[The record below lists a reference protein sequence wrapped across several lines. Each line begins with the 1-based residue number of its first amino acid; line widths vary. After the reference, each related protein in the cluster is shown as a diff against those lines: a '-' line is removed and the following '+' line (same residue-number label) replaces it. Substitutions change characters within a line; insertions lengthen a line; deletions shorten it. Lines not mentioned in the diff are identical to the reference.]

1 MELSPC
7 SGCQGLVRLHTGGQA
22 QGRMRSLG
30 TANAAKP
37 SLPLTASPLLPPGW
51 HYARDPATG
60 KFYFYNT
67 STGVVQW
74 EPPGISAA
82 AGGDAVAA
90 GDAAQQAPSILAS
103 AIPHIQPSL
112 AGVLAAA
119 VQLPTSMGS
128 VAGLVPAGMT
138 EDEMLQ
144 MAINASLRAN
154 GV

>member
-1 MELSPC
+1 
-7 SGCQGLVRLHTGGQA
+7 
-22 QGRMRSLG
+22 MRSLG

-37 SLPLTASPLLPPGW
+37 SLPLTASVPLLPPGL
-51 HYARDPATG
+51 H
-60 KFYFYNT
+60 
-67 STGVVQW
+67 
-74 EPPGISAA
+74 

-112 AGVLAAA
+112 AVVLAAAA

>member
-1 MELSPC
+1 
-7 SGCQGLVRLHTGGQA
+7 
-22 QGRMRSLG
+22 MRSSG

-37 SLPLTASPLLPPGW
+37 LLSL
-51 HYARDPATG
+51 
-60 KFYFYNT
+60 
-67 STGVVQW
+67 
-74 EPPGISAA
+74 
-82 AGGDAVAA
+82 
-90 GDAAQQAPSILAS
+90 APSILAS

-119 VQLPTSMGS
+119 AQLPTSIGS

-154 GV
+154 GVALHLCRLLCVCMHARASE

>member
-1 MELSPC
+1 
-7 SGCQGLVRLHTGGQA
+7 
-22 QGRMRSLG
+22 MRSLG

-37 SLPLTASPLLPPGW
+37 SLPLTASVPLLPPGL
-51 HYARDPATG
+51 H
-60 KFYFYNT
+60 
-67 STGVVQW
+67 
-74 EPPGISAA
+74 

>member
-1 MELSPC
+1 MSRRWKLNAS
-7 SGCQGLVRLHTGGQA
+7 QA
-22 QGRMRSLG
+22 
-30 TANAAKP
+30 
-37 SLPLTASPLLPPGW
+37 LLPPGW
-51 HYARDPATG
+51 QIARDPATG

-67 STGVVQW
+67 STGVGQW

-154 GV
+154 GVPCLFVSIQCQIVGRSILL

>member
-7 SGCQGLVRLHTGGQA
+7 SGCQVLVRLHTGGQA

-37 SLPLTASPLLPPGW
+37 SLPLTASVPLLPPGL
-51 HYARDPATG
+51 H
-60 KFYFYNT
+60 
-67 STGVVQW
+67 
-74 EPPGISAA
+74 